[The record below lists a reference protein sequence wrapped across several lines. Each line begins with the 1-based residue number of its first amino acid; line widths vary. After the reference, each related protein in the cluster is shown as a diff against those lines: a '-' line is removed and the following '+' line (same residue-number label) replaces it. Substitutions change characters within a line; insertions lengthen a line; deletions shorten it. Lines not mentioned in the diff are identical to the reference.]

1 MTVKKTI
8 ALIGTG
14 RSGESHVD
22 KLVNNYR
29 LLTVMEDI
37 RQNSALP
44 HNKIQEEILSE
55 VEIIDCA
62 KEACWEADIIALFGP
77 ENIKRGLIQQIK
89 EVATQKTVVA
99 FNEIHGTASAIANGY
114 STLRLLL
121 PHSKVFWVV
130 MDPSSRQALIE
141 GNEEDASI
149 VENLSHLLEYKPVI
163 LERKL

>member
-14 RSGESHVD
+14 RSGESHVN

-37 RQNSALP
+37 RQNFSIP
-44 HNKIQEEILSE
+44 HHNIQEESFSE
-55 VEIIDCA
+55 VEFIDSA

-77 ENIKRGLIQQIK
+77 ENIRRGLIQQIK

-99 FNEIHGTASAIANGY
+99 FNEIQGTASAIANGY

-130 MDPSSRQALIE
+130 IDPASKQAIIE

-149 VENLSHLLEYKPVI
+149 VENISQLMEYMPVI

>member
-14 RSGESHVD
+14 RSGERHVN

-29 LLTVMEDI
+29 LLTVMENI
-37 RQNSALP
+37 SQNFALP
-44 HNKIQEEILSE
+44 HLNIQEESLSE

-77 ENIKRGLIQQIK
+77 EHIKRGLIQQIK

-99 FNEIHGTASAIANGY
+99 FNEIHGGASIISNGY

-130 MDPSSRQALIE
+130 MDPASKQAIIE
-141 GNEEDASI
+141 GNEEDASV
-149 VENLSHLLEYKPVI
+149 VENMSQLFEYMPVI

>member
-14 RSGESHVD
+14 RSGESHVS

-29 LLTVMEDI
+29 LLTVMEAI
-37 RQNSALP
+37 GQNFALP
-44 HNKIQEEILSE
+44 HLNIQEESLSE
-55 VEIIDCA
+55 FEFIDCA

-89 EVATQKTVVA
+89 EVATQKMVVA
-99 FNEIHGTASAIANGY
+99 FNEVHGKASVIANGY

-130 MDPSSRQALIE
+130 IDPASKQAVIE
-141 GNEEDASI
+141 GNEEDASV
-149 VENLSHLLEYKPVI
+149 VENMSQLMEYKPVI

>member
-14 RSGESHVD
+14 RSGESHVN

-29 LLTVMEDI
+29 LLTLMEYI
-37 RQNSALP
+37 SQNSALHP
-44 HNKIQEEILSE
+44 HNIQEEILSD

-99 FNEIHGTASAIANGY
+99 FNEIHGTASAISNGY
-114 STLRLLL
+114 STLRQLL

-130 MDPSSRQALIE
+130 MDPASKLAVIE
-141 GNEEDASI
+141 GNEEDASV
-149 VENLSHLLEYKPVI
+149 VENISQLLEYKPVI
-163 LERKL
+163 IERKL